1 MKNITLKYSIMKCS
15 ILQNNVELYFS
26 DRFLALHEMFYVHYK
41 EVNFSDDYLI
51 FRRLRMKKRVQIL
64 ALAGILVQI
73 SIVPILEGKK
83 LSTKEKVRSDNQLI
97 KAESKED
104 KQRGALTKKTHEKLK
119 AAREQYKK
127 QLSRLIDLLS
137 QADELGRGIEESEA
151 TTRDLKDFF
160 GALGSMYTSVVD
172 TITGA
177 GDYKKRISDLEK
189 SNTQLLA
196 LIQVLKSQLDQR
208 DQQVKQ
214 LQITLE
220 SEKNKSS
227 LSIQRAAQLEKEK
240 LLWLDYLSDLES
252 CAIAMK
258 EGKNKSENAS
268 QLVGQM
274 LASAYQSV
282 LNASMPKN

>member
-1 MKNITLKYSIMKCS
+1 
-15 ILQNNVELYFS
+15 
-26 DRFLALHEMFYVHYK
+26 
-41 EVNFSDDYLI
+41 
-51 FRRLRMKKRVQIL
+51 MKKRVQIL

-73 SIVPILEGKK
+73 SIVSILEGKK
-83 LSTKEKVRSDNQLI
+83 ISIKEKVRSDNQLI

-104 KQRGALTKKTHEKLK
+104 KQRGSLTKKTHEKLK

-160 GALGSMYTSVVD
+160 GALGGMYTSVVD

-177 GDYKKRISDLEK
+177 GDYKKRISELEK
-189 SNTQLLA
+189 SNAQLLA
-196 LIQVLKSQLDQR
+196 LIQVLKAQLDQR
-208 DQQVKQ
+208 EQLVKQ
-214 LQITLE
+214 LQGNLE
-220 SEKNKSS
+220 YEKSKGSAS
-227 LSIQRAAQLEKEK
+227 TQRAAQLEKEK
-240 LLWLDYLSDLES
+240 LLWLDYLNNLES

-268 QLVGQM
+268 QLVGEM
-274 LASAYQSV
+274 LASAYQAV
-282 LNASMPKN
+282 LNTSMPKN

>member
-26 DRFLALHEMFYVHYK
+26 DRFLALHEMFFVHYK
-41 EVNFSDDYLI
+41 EVNFSDNCLSL
-51 FRRLRMKKRVQIL
+51 RRLYMKKRVQIL

-73 SIVPILEGKK
+73 SIVSILEGKK
-83 LSTKEKVRSDNQLI
+83 ISIKEKVRSDNQLI

-104 KQRGALTKKTHEKLK
+104 KQRGSLTKKTHEKLK

-160 GALGSMYTSVVD
+160 GALGGMYTSVVD

-177 GDYKKRISDLEK
+177 GDYKKRISELEK
-189 SNTQLLA
+189 SNAQLLA
-196 LIQVLKSQLDQR
+196 LIQVLKAQLDQR
-208 DQQVKQ
+208 EQLVKQ
-214 LQITLE
+214 LQGNLE
-220 SEKNKSS
+220 YEKSKGSAS
-227 LSIQRAAQLEKEK
+227 TQRAAQLEKEK
-240 LLWLDYLSDLES
+240 LLWLDYLNNLES

-268 QLVGQM
+268 QLVGEM
-274 LASAYQSV
+274 LASAYQAV
-282 LNASMPKN
+282 LNTSMPKN